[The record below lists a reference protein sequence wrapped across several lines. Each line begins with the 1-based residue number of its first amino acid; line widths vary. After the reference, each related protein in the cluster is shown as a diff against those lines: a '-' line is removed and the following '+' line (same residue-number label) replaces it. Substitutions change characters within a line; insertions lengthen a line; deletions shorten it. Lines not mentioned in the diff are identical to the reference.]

1 MYFVFE
7 DDELLKKYN
16 DIRNELS
23 NNIQKILIVPHLQI
37 ISKDQ
42 NKHCGDE
49 ATPFIDKEMPAIGC
63 NYICLAVILIDFFLK
78 IDENYYLGES
88 LK

>member
-42 NKHCGDE
+42 NK
-49 ATPFIDKEMPAIGC
+49 T
-63 NYICLAVILIDFFLK
+63 LR
-78 IDENYYLGES
+78 
-88 LK
+88 